1 MDKSV
6 FGSGFPIGHSVEV
19 PQVLRTLFV
28 VSTLVSTPI
37 SAASLQFSLP
47 VSISFY
53 FVSHAILTPFFYGV
67 YGSKTSHFIED
78 AIDIKQGIM
87 LLTITFRY
95 ISYENKWV
103 PTIQKCHET
112 SNRS

>member
-37 SAASLQFSLP
+37 SASSLQISLP
-47 VSISFY
+47 ISFY
-53 FVSHAILTPFFYGV
+53 FVSHAILAPYFYGV
-67 YGSKTSHFIED
+67 YGSKTSDFIED
-78 AIDIKQGIM
+78 AVDTKQGIM

-95 ISYENKWV
+95 ISYENK
-103 PTIQKCHET
+103 
-112 SNRS
+112 